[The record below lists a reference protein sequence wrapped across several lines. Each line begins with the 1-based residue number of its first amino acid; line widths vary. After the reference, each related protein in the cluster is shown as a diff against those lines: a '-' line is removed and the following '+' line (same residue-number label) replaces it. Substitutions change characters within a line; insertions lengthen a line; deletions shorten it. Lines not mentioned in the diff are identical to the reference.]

1 MVATAKVKLIYV
13 KRMKKIKSGG
23 IDRIE
28 MMQTFVRI
36 VESGSLSAAALQLN
50 TTQPTVSRRLKSLE
64 ARLGAK
70 LIMRT
75 THAMK
80 LTDDGERCY
89 QHAKQLIASWD
100 ALEEDLINA
109 NDEPVGTL
117 KVRAPHAF
125 GQDQLIAPLVRYLAE
140 HGQISV
146 EWMLNDHSPDFIN
159 DGIDCAIRVG
169 EITDSSMVA
178 ILLAEVPR
186 IVVASPALLADY
198 PDVKTVDELARLP
211 WVALSTFYRNKVTL
225 KCAAQG
231 INRDLEFTPRF
242 VTDSLYALRNT
253 VLSGVGVGVSSAWM
267 VNDDLASGEL
277 VQLLPEWRADPLPV
291 YLVYP
296 YASYYPAR
304 LRKFFELIREVMPT
318 LVGARPPSPRA

>member
-1 MVATAKVKLIYV
+1 
-13 KRMKKIKSGG
+13 MKEIKSGG

-36 VESGSLSAAALQLN
+36 VESGSLSSAALQLN
-50 TTQPTVSRRLKSLE
+50 TTQPTVSRRLQSLE

-89 QHAKQLIASWD
+89 QHAKKLLEQWES
-100 ALEEDLINA
+100 LEEDLINA
-109 NDEPVGTL
+109 NDDPVGTL
-117 KVRAPHAF
+117 KVRVPHAF
-125 GQDQLIAPLVRYLAE
+125 GQDQLIAPLMKYLND

-186 IVVASPALLADY
+186 IIVASPLLLKQY
-198 PDVKTVDELARLP
+198 SEVTTLDELERLP
-211 WVALSTFYRNKVTL
+211 WAALSTFYRNKITL
-225 KCAAQG
+225 QCAAH
-231 INRDLEFTPRF
+231 NSSRELEFSPRF
-242 VTDSLYALRNT
+242 ITDSLYALRNT
-253 VLSGVGVGVSSAWM
+253 VLSGVGVCVSSAW
-267 VNDDLASGEL
+267 VINEDLASGSL

-318 LVGARPPSPRA
+318 LVGARPPSQQAK

>member
-1 MVATAKVKLIYV
+1 
-13 KRMKKIKSGG
+13 MKNIKNNG

-36 VESGSLSAAALQLN
+36 VESGSLSAAALQLE
-50 TTQPTVSRRLKSLE
+50 TTQPTVSRRLQSLE
-64 ARLGAK
+64 LRLGTK

-109 NDEPVGTL
+109 NDDPIGTL
-117 KVRAPHAF
+117 KIRAPHAF

-159 DGIDCAIRVG
+159 DGLDCAIRVG
-169 EITDSSMVA
+169 EVTDTSMVA

-186 IVVASPALLADY
+186 IIVASPALLARY
-198 PDVKTVDELARLP
+198 PDVKTIEELEKLP
-211 WVALSTFYRNKVTL
+211 WAALSTFYRNKITL
-225 KCAAQG
+225 KCAKKG
-231 INRDLEFTPRF
+231 LTRDIEFSPRF

-253 VLSGVGVGVSSAWM
+253 VLSDVGVGVSSAWM
-267 VNDDLASGEL
+267 VNDDLASGAL

-318 LVGARPPSPRA
+318 LVGARPPGSNHG